1 MDEKTYKLC
10 IGELIGIFYD
20 VRDNYPY
27 GVSRNLEGPPYDCED
42 KCKKFIERVKR
53 LNEEKGI
60 DIEVR
65 PSYGISKWS
74 FVFPKEVVKDMS
86 KDVVGHY
93 CSEVYVPERG
103 LWVPVDATFDIGLK
117 GKYPGIVVN
126 DWNGYADTVRVF
138 PPTKI
143 YTPKRSLKEFEEVT
157 TEEDYAKLWKKDG
170 KGYNALNQYLEK
182 LRQMPIQLFG

>member
-117 GKYPGIVVN
+117 GKYSGIVVN
-126 DWNGYADTVRVF
+126 DWNGFADTVRVF

-143 YTPKRSLKEFEEVT
+143 YTPKGSLKEFEEVT
-157 TEEDYAKLWKKDG
+157 TEEEYAELWEKEG

-182 LRQMPIQLFG
+182 LRRMPLQLF